1 MRCKEQQI
9 KDCHDVDRE
18 ATAAMQALGR
28 MLQPAFDL
36 GLLAELR
43 DVRDALNALH
53 MAATV
58 KYNALTGKVP
68 N

>member
-36 GLLAELR
+36 SLLAELR

-53 MAATV
+53 AAATV
-58 KYNALTGKVP
+58 KYNALAGQVP
-68 N
+68 S